1 MAAQAQAPTG
11 LARRGRRLSDHETE
25 QRMLRAAVDMVS
37 RTGLTVSLEH
47 ISLEDVIRHADV
59 SRSAAYRRWPYK
71 DLFFSDLVKE
81 LAKNATPTIIDD
93 EVKMIRQVLAARQ
106 DWLTTPEMRQQLVI
120 ELFRQLSL
128 LDFQTLYGS
137 AQWRTY
143 LALHATFLSLA
154 DGELRDQV
162 QLALAE
168 SEQAHLGRVAQA
180 WEQLAGLLGYRLRPG
195 AGVSFEIIATLLGAT
210 MRGLVIEAL
219 ARPELVT
226 HRVQASPFGAAAPDE
241 WSLPALGLASIGAA
255 FLEPDPAFEWGD
267 DQLARVHQLLEQAGS
282 PGRFPAVT
290 RT

>member
-1 MAAQAQAPTG
+1 METGTQAPTG
-11 LARRGRRLSDHETE
+11 LARRGRRLSDQETA
-25 QRMLRAAVDMVS
+25 QRMLRTAVDMVN

-59 SRSAAYRRWPYK
+59 SRSAVYRRWPYK

-81 LAKNATPTIIDD
+81 LAKNATPTIVDD
-93 EVKMIRQVLAARQ
+93 EVTVIRQVLAARQ
-106 DWLTTPEMRQQLVI
+106 DWLTTPEMRQQLMI

-162 QLALAE
+162 QLALAQ
-168 SEQAHLGRVAQA
+168 SEQAHAGRVAQA
-180 WEQLAGLLGYRLRPG
+180 WEQLAGLLGYRLRPET
-195 AGVSFEIIATLLGAT
+195 GVSFETIATLLGAT

-219 ARPELVT
+219 ARPELAR
-226 HRVQASPFGAAAPDE
+226 HRVQASPFGAATADE
-241 WSLPALGLASIGAA
+241 WSLPALGLASIGAV
-255 FLEPDPAFEWGD
+255 FLEPDPAFEWD
-267 DQLARVHQLLEQAGS
+267 DQKLTRIRQLLEQAGS
-282 PGRFPAVT
+282 SGRFP
-290 RT
+290 